1 MEPETVAP
9 LVTYLASSAC
19 AVTGEVFSALAGR
32 FARAFVGLTSGWLA
46 DDPYAVGPDDIA
58 AHLGE
63 IRDTDG
69 HWIPATIGEEQA
81 SVAEVLRAGSG

>member
-1 MEPETVAP
+1 MGPETVSP

-19 AVTGEVFSALAGR
+19 TVTGEVFSALAGR
-32 FARAFVGLTSGWLA
+32 FARAFVGLTAGWLA

-58 AHLGE
+58 ARLEE
-63 IRDTDG
+63 IMQTDG

-81 SVAEVLRAGSG
+81 SVAEVLRARSD